1 MKSNRMGDIEL
12 QVMWSRLIAVVEEQ
26 AQTLLRTAFSSIVR
40 ECGDLSAGVFDTQ
53 GRMLAQAVTGTPGH
67 VNSMA
72 ESVKHFIRHFPLST
86 MKPGDIYICN
96 DPWLGTGHLN
106 DFVLTTPCFHRG
118 KLVALFSCTSHLMDI
133 GGIGFGP
140 DATDVFMEGLYIPM
154 LKLAEG
160 GRLNETLMAM
170 IRANTRMPV
179 DTEGDVYSLAN
190 CNDVGCRRL
199 VDMMEEFGLTDLDRL
214 ANHICERSREGVLA
228 EVAKLPKGTWKNK
241 MTVDGYDEPIDLV
254 ATTTISDKGIH
265 VDYTGTSP
273 ASKRGINVP
282 LAYTTAYTVFGL
294 GCVVASR
301 IPNNAGSLA
310 PLTVSAPE
318 GCILN
323 AQKPSPVLIRH
334 VTGQMLPDVVFGCLR
349 QAVPERVPAE
359 GTSCLW
365 NVNLRGTSARVN
377 GGNYGF
383 MLTFTSNGGTGARP
397 DRDGL
402 SATAYPSGVRGTPV
416 EIAESITPMLFWRK
430 EYRQD
435 SGGAGRT
442 RGGLGQ
448 TMEIESAIARPFDL
462 LAAFDRI
469 DHAPRG
475 RDGGEDGQA
484 GAVALKSGKKLKGKG
499 IQVIPPGERLVV
511 LTPGGGG
518 IGPPQERAPVAVDG
532 DIADGL
538 ISAAAAGKAY
548 GHRRGR
554 SSRKASNGGRS
565 RRPA

>member
-1 MKSNRMGDIEL
+1 MKSNRLGEIEL

-40 ECGDLSAGVFDTQ
+40 ECGDLSAGVFDAK

-72 ESVKHFIRHFPLST
+72 ESVKHFIRHFPTES
-86 MKPGDIYICN
+86 MKPGDIYITN
-96 DPWLGTGHLN
+96 DPWMGTGHLN

-133 GGIGFGP
+133 GGLGFGP

-160 GRLNETLMAM
+160 GKLNETLMAM
-170 IRANTRMPV
+170 IRSNTRQPV

-190 CNDVGCRRL
+190 CNDVGCKRL
-199 VDMMEEFGLTDLDRL
+199 VDMMEEFDLNDLDRL
-214 ANHICERSREGVLA
+214 AEYIFDRSKKAVLA
-228 EVAKLPKGTWKNK
+228 EIAKLPQGSWSNE

-254 ATTTISDKGIH
+254 ATTTICEKGIH

-273 ASKRGINVP
+273 ASARGINVP

-294 GCVVASR
+294 ACVVSSR

-318 GCILN
+318 GSILN
-323 AQKPSPVLIRH
+323 AQKPKPVLIRH
-334 VTGQMLPDVVFGCLR
+334 VIGQMLPDVVFGCLR
-349 QAVPERVPAE
+349 QAIPDRVPAE

-365 NVNLRGTSARVN
+365 NINMRGPAVSAN

-383 MLTFTSNGGTGARP
+383 MMTFTSNGGTGARP
-397 DRDGL
+397 HKDGL

-416 EIAESITPMLFWRK
+416 EVAESITPLLFWRK
-430 EYRQD
+430 EYRVD

-448 TMEIESAIARPFDL
+448 TMEIASAIDKPFEL

-469 DHAPRG
+469 DHPPRG
-475 RDGGEDGQA
+475 RDGGANGAA
-484 GAVALKSGKKLKGKG
+484 GEVRLRSGKKLKGKG
-499 IQVIPPGERLVV
+499 FQVIPAGDRLVV
-511 LTPGGGG
+511 LTSGGAG
-518 IGPPQERAPVAVDG
+518 IGAPKSRPRDSVAG
-532 DIADGL
+532 DVADGL
-538 ISAAAAGKAY
+538 VTAAQAAKVYGAGKSDKSK
-548 GHRRGR
+548 GKG
-554 SSRKASNGGRS
+554 SRKRA
-565 RRPA
+565 